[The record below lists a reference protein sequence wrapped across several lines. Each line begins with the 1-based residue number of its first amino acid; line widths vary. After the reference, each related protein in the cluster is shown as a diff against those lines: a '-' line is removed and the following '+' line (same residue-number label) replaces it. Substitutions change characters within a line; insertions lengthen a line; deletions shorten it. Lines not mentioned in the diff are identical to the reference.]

1 MTNAMNFTIEELTYS
16 KTAIDH
22 NIDNTPGEK
31 ELKQLNKLI
40 KTLLQPIRDAYG
52 SSIYVNSGY
61 RCEELNKLLK
71 GSKTSQHVK
80 GEAADITCDDNEK
93 LWDIINQMIKDKQIT
108 VGQLIN
114 EHDLSWIHIS
124 LGNKNQI
131 FAL

>member
-1 MTNAMNFTIEELTYS
+1 MNFTIEELTYS

-52 SSIYVNSGY
+52 SPIHVNSGY
-61 RCEELNKLLK
+61 RCEELNKLVK

-80 GEAADITCDDNEK
+80 GEAADITCKDNEK

>member
-1 MTNAMNFTIEELTYS
+1 MNFTIEELTYS

-40 KTLLQPIRDAYG
+40 KSLLQPIRDAYG
-52 SSIYVNSGY
+52 SPIHVNSGY

-71 GSKTSQHVK
+71 GSKTSQHMK
-80 GEAADITCDDNEK
+80 GEAADITCENNKK

-114 EHDLSWIHIS
+114 EYDLSWIHIS

-131 FAL
+131 FSKK